1 MKPVKLTKITPAQ
14 RTQMEELIRTCCLAE
29 PIRLSIPL
37 PAADEPLSGE
47 CFFALYDRDR
57 LISLIHLFYPDYSV
71 GELIGFTDPKYRRQ
85 GCFTQLLDCA
95 ADEADE
101 LGLSQVYVISDGRS
115 SDAEQTLF
123 TLGLDAEYTE
133 YMLEKTLTKQTDTG
147 FSARTPLVDAEIFS
161 LKEVSS
167 SEISADIFCRIFN
180 VSPAESSSYL
190 EEISSDARIRTFTFM
205 KNDCVLG
212 QTQITMMDGLAYL
225 SGFGILPD
233 FRRQG
238 LGLTFLHFLE
248 DSLAGEG
255 ITKLTLQ
262 VSSKNKTALSLY
274 RKDGFDV
281 LESLHYS
288 PLFEEE

>member
-1 MKPVKLTKITPAQ
+1 MKPVKLTKITSLQ
-14 RTQMEELIRTCCLAE
+14 RTQMEELIRACCLAE

-57 LISLIHLFYPDYSV
+57 LVSLIHLFYPDYSV
-71 GELIGFTDPKYRRQ
+71 GELIGFTHPDYRRQ
-85 GCFTQLLDCA
+85 GCFSGLLDCA

-115 SDAEQTLF
+115 TDTEHALNA
-123 TLGLDAEYTE
+123 LGLDTEYTE
-133 YMLEKTLTKQTDTG
+133 YMLEKSLTAQGLSDQHIPKA
-147 FSARTPLVDAEIFS
+147 SAFRDGLS
-161 LKEVSS
+161 LAEVSA
-167 SEISADIFCRIFN
+167 IDMTADIFSRIF
-180 VSPAESSSYL
+180 SISTAEALSYL
-190 EEISSDARIRTFTFM
+190 KEIASDRRIRTFIFM
-205 KNDCVLG
+205 DRNILLG
-212 QTQITMMDGLAYL
+212 QTQITMMDDMAYL
-225 SGFGILPD
+225 SGFGIFPE

-238 LGLTFLHFLE
+238 LALIFLHLLE
-248 DSLAGEG
+248 KALAAEG

-262 VSSKNKTALSLY
+262 VSSKNKPALSLY

-288 PLFEEE
+288 PLFEDE

>member
-1 MKPVKLTKITPAQ
+1 MKPVMLTKITSSQ
-14 RTQMEELIRTCCLAE
+14 RTQIEELIRTCCLAE
-29 PIRLSIPL
+29 PIRLSTPL

-47 CFFALYDRDR
+47 CFFALYDRDC
-57 LISLIHLFYPDYSV
+57 LVSLIHLFYPDYSI

-85 GCFTQLLDCA
+85 GCFSQLLDCA
-95 ADEADE
+95 ADTADE
-101 LGLSQVYVISDGRS
+101 IGLSQVYVVSDGRS
-115 SDAEQTLF
+115 SDTVQALF

-133 YMLEKTLTKQTDTG
+133 YMLEKTLTEHLDG
-147 FSARTPLVDAEIFS
+147 RLSASPVNVENFS
-161 LKEVSS
+161 LKEASS
-167 SEISADIFCRIFN
+167 SEINTDLFCRIFD

-190 EEISSDARIRTFTFM
+190 DEISSDARIRTFTFM

-225 SGFGILPD
+225 SGFGILPE
-233 FRRQG
+233 FRNQG
-238 LGLTFLHFLE
+238 LGLIFLHFLE

-262 VSSKNKTALSLY
+262 VSSKNKPALSLY

>member
-1 MKPVKLTKITPAQ
+1 MKPIKLTKITSTQ
-14 RTQMEELIRTCCLAE
+14 RTQMEDLIRTCCVAE

-37 PAADEPLSGE
+37 PAADEPLSEE

-57 LISLIHLFYPDYSV
+57 LISLIHLFYSDYSI
-71 GELIGFTDPKYRRQ
+71 GELLGFTDPKYRRQ
-85 GCFTQLLDCA
+85 GCFSQLLDCA
-95 ADEADE
+95 ADTADE
-101 LGLSQVYVISDGRS
+101 MGLSQVYVISDGRS
-115 SDAEQTLF
+115 SDAVQALF

-133 YMLEKTLTKQTDTG
+133 YMLEKTLTEQLDG
-147 FSARTPLVDAEIFS
+147 RLSAPPVNAEIFS

-167 SEISADIFCRIFN
+167 SEINTDLFCRIFN

-190 EEISSDARIRTFTFM
+190 EEISSDTRIRTFTFM

-212 QTQITMMDGLAYL
+212 QTQITMMDELAYL
-225 SGFGILPD
+225 SGFGILPE
-233 FRRQG
+233 FRNQG
-238 LGLTFLHFLE
+238 LGLIFLHFLE

-262 VSSKNKTALSLY
+262 VSSKNKPALSLY